1 MKSWERKEKVKV
13 PQSCLTLCEPMD
25 YTVHGIL
32 QTRILQIFFPS
43 PEDLPNPGI
52 KPGFP
57 ADCRK
62 IVGRFFSNWAIRAG
76 KIGQIHDISLSFL
89 HHLDSQCVWVQ
100 DPSHIKDNG
109 TTNFDCPW
117 QPLWKE
123 KEIKYCVDWTNEKK
137 SEVYIF
143 LLMSSLIEAL

>member
-1 MKSWERKEKVKV
+1 ML
-13 PQSCLTLCEPMD
+13 SCLEINTEPLYMFPSLRNEKLGKKRESESSSVMSD
-25 YTVHGIL
+25 SLWAHGLYSPWNIPDRNTPDL
-32 QTRILQIFFPS
+32 LPFSRRSSQPRDQTRVS
-43 PEDLPNPGI
+43 
-52 KPGFP
+52 
-57 ADCRK
+57 C

-123 KEIKYCVDWTNEKK
+123 KEIKYCVD
-137 SEVYIF
+137 
-143 LLMSSLIEAL
+143 